1 MDLVKN
7 LPKSYYLYTLPS
19 DVWCSMDVRS
29 FLIAGRSDTSGR
41 STLPQQKHFYG
52 CPEPSGRPTLPQQK
66 HFYGCPESSGRPT
79 ISQQKRF
86 YGCPAPLGRPYPV
99 HWIVG
104 HTFHSG
110 RSSDDCR
117 TSGPIWA
124 SGRPTFS
131 GRPAILYPKRPLFPT
146 TYIYTLPFHGIG
158 LTIHFEPHKNTPHSL
173 SHSSTLNPRFPSV
186 LGAF

>member
-7 LPKSYYLYTLPS
+7 LLKSYYFYTLPS
-19 DVWCSMDVRS
+19 DVRCSTDVRS
-29 FLIAGRSDTSGR
+29 FLIARMSGHVQTSGV
-41 STLPQQKHFYG
+41 PQQKHFYG
-52 CPEPSGRPTLPQQK
+52 CPEPSGRPTLSHQK
-66 HFYGCPESSGRPT
+66 HS
-79 ISQQKRF
+79 

-131 GRPAILYPKRPLFPT
+131 GRPAILYPKRSLFPT

-173 SHSSTLNPRFPSV
+173 SLIHPH
-186 LGAF
+186 